1 MNELYFFREI
11 KKEELKAA
19 LSIIKERIRWMDEV
33 GIKQWNVTDYEEVY
47 PLSYYEECRER
58 GEIFVLVEKNTE
70 DIVALG
76 ALKGTDPRWVEPKGK
91 AFYLHHLASSPKRA
105 GAGSIFLSLA
115 ERYAK
120 ESGIEYFRLDSA
132 LGNEKL
138 EEYYTSRGYIAVG
151 ECIDGK
157 YIGVLREKK
166 LS

>member
-1 MNELYFFREI
+1 MVCILVDLNLLPFI
-11 KKEELKAA
+11 CAHAVVQDHISNDPHAMLM
-19 LSIIKERIRWMDEV
+19 ERVD
-33 GIKQWNVTDYEEVY
+33 G
-47 PLSYYEECRER
+47 